1 MIGIVLAA
9 GEGRRM
15 GRAKARLELDGTT
28 LVDLHVARLHEV
40 GATEVLVVVRE
51 AIRSQAR
58 VLVAETR
65 SQAESLAIATAALAT
80 TDAVL
85 VTPVDLLP
93 PEPAT
98 YRALLAALRDGCD
111 AVTPTFG
118 GKGGHPVV
126 LRPAVLAPFREK
138 EPPPLKLV
146 LDALGPR
153 RLRLRVD
160 DARVLGDFDTP
171 SDWAARVVTS
181 VGR

>member
-1 MIGIVLAA
+1 MIGVVLAA

-15 GRAKARLELDGTT
+15 GRAKARLELDGST
-28 LVDLHVARLHEV
+28 LVELHVDRLLEV
-40 GATEVLVVVRE
+40 GASEVLVVVRE
-51 AIRSQAR
+51 PVRSRGR
-58 VLVAETR
+58 VLVAATR
-65 SQAESLAIATAALAT
+65 SQAESLAVATAALAS
-80 TDAVL
+80 TDAVI

-98 YRALLAALRDGCD
+98 YRALVAALRDPHD

-126 LRPAVLAPFREK
+126 LRPAALAPFRTK
-138 EPPPLKLV
+138 EPPTLKDV

-171 SDWAARVVTS
+171 SEWASRVVTLE
-181 VGR
+181 GR